1 MVPKVTSGGA
11 SFKGAFRYYLHDK
24 GAETT
29 ERIGWV
35 QTENMRT
42 NDPEKAWK
50 VMAFTAQVQ
59 ERLKEASG
67 QSRAGR
73 KLEKPVFA
81 FSLAWHPEQS
91 PTPDHMLATARKAIA
106 ALGLSDHETLI
117 VAHKDEPQKHV
128 HVIVN
133 RVHPIT
139 GMAGDVRNSKRKL
152 SDFAREYEREDGK
165 IYCQQREENH
175 RQREAGKPTRYSDR
189 AIAEAWESTTTG
201 KAFVAALE
209 AKGYRMAQGRK
220 RLVVIDPHGKAH
232 NPTRLLP
239 GIKAADIHA
248 RLSDVDLSRLPEAEM
263 VAQEQKAEGRQQESE
278 RAEAQRE
285 QSQPAREQQP
295 QAESQQPKEVAEREP
310 EHAPAD
316 PESQKPSFEET
327 FARQAEALVIRHQ
340 GQRAALALQH
350 ARRVEF
356 SKQKLAQLYD
366 LKTKKESLHVLK
378 QKLQQAPWWKRMLG
392 MTRKDRQAFDDQV
405 KTYRKSVGLYRDKL
419 AGIAHQN
426 HAARVDLATR
436 QEKERR
442 ELDVRNDVKS
452 LSQIWIAKEHSPEK
466 AAQHETEMGHLAS
479 PASEK
484 TPSGR
489 MRSG

>member
-1 MVPKVTSGGA
+1 MVPKITSGGA

-59 ERLKEASG
+59 DRLKEASG

-106 ALGLSDHETLI
+106 ALGLTDHESVI

-189 AIAEAWESTTTG
+189 AIAEAWETTSTG
-201 KAFVAALE
+201 KEFVAALE
-209 AKGYRMAQGRK
+209 ARGYRLAQGRK

-232 NPTRLLP
+232 NPSRQLP
-239 GIKAADIHA
+239 GVRAADIRA
-248 RLSDVDLSRLPEAEM
+248 RLSDVDLSRLPEAD
-263 VAQEQKAEGRQQESE
+263 ASA
-278 RAEAQRE
+278 
-285 QSQPAREQQP
+285 QP
-295 QAESQQPKEVAEREP
+295 QKEEPGQEEQEHRAEREDAQSAQQP
-310 EHAPAD
+310 PGEERQEKDAELEPDQAD
-316 PESQKPSFEET
+316 AEPQASTPTHEEML
-327 FARQAEALVIRHQ
+327 AVRLEALAIKHKD
-340 GQRAALALQH
+340 QRAALVEQQ
-350 ARRVEF
+350 ARRVAS

-366 LKTKKESLHVLK
+366 LKAQKDNLHALK
-378 QKLQQAPWWKRMLG
+378 LTLQKAPWWKRMLG
-392 MTRKDRQAFDDQV
+392 ITRKDRQSFDAQV
-405 KTYRKSVGLYRDKL
+405 KTYRKAVSVYRDKL
-419 AGIAHQN
+419 DQIARQN
-426 HAARVDLATR
+426 QTARVDLSTR
-436 QEKERR
+436 QDKERH
-442 ELDVRNDVKS
+442 ELEVVRDTKS
-452 LSQIWIAKEHSPEK
+452 LSHIWHVKEQAREHGAEREPGMVARPQPAPEK
-466 AAQHETEMGHLAS
+466 SRQNF
-479 PASEK
+479 
-484 TPSGR
+484 